1 LYDQRVSES
10 ETLQHDVSFPT
21 ALRVALCVIG
31 IFVGVVVTYEL
42 WRGVWPLN
50 VTSPFFG
57 LIMLGGWGG
66 AFAAISSGLGTSQR
80 RYVFRPGVL
89 EVTETWIRRSEQKH
103 YDVADIVSLQCKEQ
117 ESSDGPNMH
126 YVEIAVRSGE
136 TFKSRMFD
144 TEATAK
150 RHAEDFKR
158 VLGM

>member
-1 LYDQRVSES
+1 LY
-10 ETLQHDVSFPT
+10 DVSFPT
-21 ALRVALCVIG
+21 ALRVVLCAVG
-31 IFVGVVVTYEL
+31 VFVGVIVTYEL

-57 LIMLGGWGG
+57 LIMIGGWSG
-66 AFAAISSGLGTSQR
+66 AFAAIGAGLRTSQR
-80 RYVFRPGVL
+80 RYVFRPGEL
-89 EVTETWIRRSEQKH
+89 EVTETWVRRSERKR
-103 YDVADIVSLQCKEQ
+103 YSIADIVSLECKEQ

-136 TFKSRMFD
+136 IFKSRMFD
-144 TEATAK
+144 TEVTAK